1 MSQCDKSSISK
12 SVARSTD
19 DSTFGYQQYIT
30 NLMRFLRPIG
40 RSSHSAQCSTREDA
54 LRSVMSSLPSPGDEL
69 TSVSASPLFAA

>member
-30 NLMRFLRPIG
+30 HLMHFCARLGDLPIPQ
-40 RSSHSAQCSTREDA
+40 SAQPVKMHSG
-54 LRSVMSSLPSPGDEL
+54 PS
-69 TSVSASPLFAA
+69 